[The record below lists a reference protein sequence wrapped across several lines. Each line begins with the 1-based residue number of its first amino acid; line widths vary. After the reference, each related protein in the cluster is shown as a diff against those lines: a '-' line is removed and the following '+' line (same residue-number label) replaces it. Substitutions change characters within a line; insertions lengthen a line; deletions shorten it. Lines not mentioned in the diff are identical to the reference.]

1 MDRSKAL
8 TIIPRNIIARIAEA
22 ESDVEILAML
32 TPGLGTL
39 SHDGLRQVEFR
50 AVIAIQLRYP
60 DNPRDPLDLNG
71 WRRQRHC
78 RFVREAID
86 KAERKLMEGL
96 ADGAKRVRKAQI
108 DYYAARAELRAYQEE
123 RTLILLKAKDKAEA
137 TAQELLAEDGAHQA
151 AMALARQEHNHAA
164 ALRQLEQ
171 PHEIALKKEEQVV
184 PLEVTR
190 MKTATEVEVV
200 KVQARTEIQVATV
213 KGYNEAQVAGFRSLI
228 TLLSAEKDPVKLG
241 ELFTDFLAAAAI
253 IDQERE
259 MHSPLYT
266 TTTDQA
272 TGATITEMNTAE
284 ARYRSQ
290 AKHDDLRRIVDTWQ
304 KTIARGA

>member
-8 TIIPRNIIARIAEA
+8 TIIPRNTIARIAEA
-22 ESDVEILAML
+22 ESDAEILAML

-50 AVIAIQLRYP
+50 AVVAIQLRYP

-86 KAERKLMEGL
+86 KAERKLVEDL

-108 DYYAARAELRAYQEE
+108 NYYAARAELRAYQEE
-123 RTLILLKAKDKAEA
+123 RTLILLKASDEAEA
-137 TAQELLAEDGAHQA
+137 TAQELLANDGAHQA
-151 AMALARQEHNHAA
+151 AMALARQEHNHAV

-190 MKTATEVEVV
+190 MKTGAEVEVAQI
-200 KVQARTEIQVATV
+200 KAYAEAETAR
-213 KGYNEAQVAGFRSLI
+213 FRSLI
-228 TLLSAEKDPVKLG
+228 ATMTAEKDGDRLTKLI
-241 ELFTDFLAAAAI
+241 TDFTIA
-253 IDQERE
+253 QEDIAGVRNAFA
-259 MHSPLYT
+259 PLWVED
-266 TTTDQA
+266 TDPA
-272 TGATITEMNTAE
+272 TGQKIARLDTAE
-284 ARYRSQ
+284 ANMRSKMQ
-290 AKHDDLRRIVDTWQ
+290 YEALLEIVKRWQ
-304 KTIARGA
+304 GTIGRGK

>member
-8 TIIPRNIIARIAEA
+8 TIVPRNTIARIAEA

-71 WRRQRHC
+71 WRRRRQF
-78 RFVREAID
+78 RFVREAMD

-151 AMALARQEHNHAA
+151 AMTQARQDHNHAA

-190 MKTATEVEVV
+190 MKTGAEVEVAKISGGNDV
-200 KVQARTEIQVATV
+200 LVAQIKAYAEAETAR
-213 KGYNEAQVAGFRSLI
+213 FRSLI
-228 TLLSAEKDPVKLG
+228 AVLTAEKDEDRLTKLI
-241 ELFTDFLAAAAI
+241 TDFTSAQEDIAGLRNSFAPLWVED
-253 IDQERE
+253 ID
-259 MHSPLYT
+259 P
-266 TTTDQA
+266 A
-272 TGATITEMNTAE
+272 TGQTIARFDTAE
-284 ARYRSQ
+284 ANMRSKMQ
-290 AKHDDLRRIVDTWQ
+290 YEALLEIVKRWQ
-304 KTIARGA
+304 GTIGKGR